1 MGIRVRRGASAS
13 LIPWEGMNSLLPL
26 RSVLS
31 LSLAVLLLSA
41 CAASSPALSEWE
53 GAEHD
58 DAIACEDADAD
69 QCVVLA
75 CEEGE
80 CGIFG
85 CEDVDPEAVARAP
98 LNHGAELARGYRPSF
113 RIPGT
118 QRNWRRAGLRDGAR
132 PRMTFHF
139 QYRHG
144 YLPAFPR
151 LEGRLIKHHLFP
163 QQENLATWFKLQ
175 GINIHQWTMLIPE
188 HAHLRIHRGAR
199 GGAWNAA
206 WQQFVI
212 ANRHRHVPPEELL
225 RTAFEFAFRFDIVG
239 PLMPYSATVS
249 PPGPQLFAP

>member
-1 MGIRVRRGASAS
+1 
-13 LIPWEGMNSLLPL
+13 MNSLPPL
-26 RSVLS
+26 RSLLS
-31 LSLAVLLLSA
+31 LFFSALLLAA
-41 CAASSPALSEWE
+41 CATSSPAVREWE
-53 GAEHD
+53 RAEQG
-58 DAIACEDADAD
+58 DASGCEDADAD

-98 LNHGAELARGYRPSF
+98 LSHGAELARGYRPSF
-113 RIPGT
+113 RTPGT
-118 QRNWRRAGLRDGAR
+118 QRNWRRAGLRDGVR
-132 PRMTFHF
+132 PRLTFHF
-139 QYRHG
+139 EYRHG

-163 QQENLATWFKLQ
+163 QQEKLALWFKIQ

-188 HAHLRIHRGAR
+188 HVHLRIHRGAR

-206 WQQFVI
+206 WEQFRI
-212 ANRHRHVPPEELL
+212 ANRHRRVPPEELL

-239 PLMPYSATVS
+239 PLLPYSATVS
-249 PPGPQLFAP
+249 PPGPQLLAP